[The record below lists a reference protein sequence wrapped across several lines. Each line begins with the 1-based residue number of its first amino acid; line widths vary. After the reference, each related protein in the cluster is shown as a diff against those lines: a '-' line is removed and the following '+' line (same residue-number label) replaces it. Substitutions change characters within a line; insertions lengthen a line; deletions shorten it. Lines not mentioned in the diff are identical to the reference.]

1 MAVCIFSLL
10 YAWTLYNIPVLAAGV
25 KRLLRG
31 GRGGAELPTPERLP
45 TVSIIVPVKDEENV
59 VGRLLDAFL
68 RVDYPP
74 EKMEVIVVEDG
85 STDKTVQV
93 CMEYVE
99 RYPGRVKLVHK
110 PTSNGKPSALNFGL
124 KHARGEV
131 VGVFDADSL
140 PEPDILKKV
149 AAYFEGLKVEA
160 LQGRT
165 MSINADENMLTK
177 LISYEDAVRYEA
189 YIGGKDALSLFVPL
203 TGSCYFVRRSL
214 LLDVG
219 GWNDNCLSEDMELA
233 AKLLERGVK
242 IKYAADVR
250 CWQENPSKLKTLF
263 RQRVRWYRGSME
275 AALKYGRLLKKPDRR
290 SIDAEL
296 TLAGPFMFIP
306 CLLGYLLGA
315 YSLISPPS
323 PGSAFVVLAQLF
335 TLANTATLLLIGAT
349 LSYAVKP
356 RRKANMLWAPFVY
369 AYWMF
374 QTVVAFYAFGQILL
388 KRPIKWEKTEKTG
401 SVVAACHDVSCL
413 RLV

>member
-1 MAVCIFSLL
+1 MGVCIFSLL
-10 YAWTLYNIPVLAAGV
+10 YAWTLYNIPVLAVGV
-25 KRLLRG
+25 KRLRRD
-31 GRGGAELPTPERLP
+31 GRGRAELPTPEGLP
-45 TVSIIVPVKDEENV
+45 TVSIIVPVKDEEKV

-74 EKMEVIVVEDG
+74 ERMEVIVVEDG

-93 CMEYVE
+93 CIEYVE
-99 RYPGRVKLVHK
+99 RYPGRVKLVRK
-110 PTSNGKPSALNFGL
+110 PTSDGKPSALNFGV

-131 VGVFDADSL
+131 IGVFDADSV
-140 PEPDILKKV
+140 PESDILKKV
-149 AAYFEGLKVEA
+149 ASYFEGLRVEA

-165 MSINADENMLTK
+165 LSINADENMLTK

-189 YIGGKDALSLFVPL
+189 YIGGKDALGLFVPL

-242 IKYAADVR
+242 VKYAADVR
-250 CWQENPSKLKTLF
+250 CWQENPSRLKTLF
-263 RQRVRWYRGSME
+263 RQRTRWFRGSME
-275 AALKYGRLLKKPDRR
+275 AALKYGRLLRKPDKR

-315 YSLISPPS
+315 YSLMSPLS
-323 PGSAFVVLAQLF
+323 PGAALGISAQLF

-356 RRKANMLWAPFVY
+356 RRKANILWAPFVY
-369 AYWMF
+369 AYWMV
-374 QTVVAFYAFGQILL
+374 QTVVAVYAFGQTLL
-388 KRPIKWEKTEKTG
+388 KRPIRWEKTEKTG
-401 SVVAACHDVSCL
+401 AIVAACPRSL
-413 RLV
+413 QS

>member
-1 MAVCIFSLL
+1 M
-10 YAWTLYNIPVLAAGV
+10 YNIPVLAVGV
-25 KRLLRG
+25 KRSRKD
-31 GRGGAELPTPERLP
+31 GRRGAELPTPKRLP
-45 TVSIIVPVKDEENV
+45 TVSIIVPVKDEEKV

-93 CMEYVE
+93 CIEYVE
-99 RYPGRVKLVHK
+99 RYPGRVKLVRK

-131 VGVFDADSL
+131 IGVFDADSV
-140 PEPDILKKV
+140 PEPDILKRV

-165 MSINADENMLTK
+165 LSINADENMLTK

-189 YIGGKDALSLFVPL
+189 YIRGKDALGLFVPL

-250 CWQENPSKLKTLF
+250 CLQENPSRLKTLF
-263 RQRVRWYRGSME
+263 RQRTRWFRGSME
-275 AALKYGRLLKKPDRR
+275 AALKYGRLLRKPDKR
-290 SIDAEL
+290 SVDAEL

-315 YSLISPPS
+315 YSLISPLP
-323 PGSAFVVLAQLF
+323 PGVALGILAQLF
-335 TLANTATLLLIGAT
+335 TLANTVTLLLIGAA

-356 RRKANMLWAPFVY
+356 RRKANLLWAPFVY
-369 AYWMF
+369 AYWIV
-374 QTVVAFYAFGQILL
+374 QTGVAVYAFGQTLL
-388 KRPIKWEKTEKTG
+388 KRPVRWEKTEKTG
-401 SVVAACHDVSCL
+401 AVVAAACA
-413 RLV
+413 RR

>member
-1 MAVCIFSLL
+1 MSFCIFSLL
-10 YAWTLYNIPVLAAGV
+10 YAWTLYNIPVLAVGV
-25 KRLLRG
+25 KRLRKD
-31 GRGGAELPTPERLP
+31 GRRGAELPTPKRLP
-45 TVSIIVPVKDEENV
+45 TVSIIVPVKDEEKV

-93 CMEYVE
+93 CIEYVE
-99 RYPGRVKLVHK
+99 RYPGRVKLVRK

-131 VGVFDADSL
+131 IGVFDADSV
-140 PEPDILKKV
+140 PEPDILKRV

-165 MSINADENMLTK
+165 LSINADENMLTK

-189 YIGGKDALSLFVPL
+189 YIRGKDALGLFVPL

-250 CWQENPSKLKTLF
+250 CLQENPSRLKTLF
-263 RQRVRWYRGSME
+263 RQRTRWFRGSME
-275 AALKYGRLLKKPDRR
+275 AALKYGRLLRKPDKR
-290 SIDAEL
+290 SVDAEL

-315 YSLISPPS
+315 YSLISPLP
-323 PGSAFVVLAQLF
+323 PGVALGILAQLF
-335 TLANTATLLLIGAT
+335 TLANTVTLLLIGAA

-356 RRKANMLWAPFVY
+356 KRKANLLWAPFVY
-369 AYWMF
+369 AYWIV
-374 QTVVAFYAFGQILL
+374 QTGVAVYAFGQTLL
-388 KRPIKWEKTEKTG
+388 KRPVRWEKTEKTG
-401 SVVAACHDVSCL
+401 AVVAAACA
-413 RLV
+413 RR

>member
-1 MAVCIFSLL
+1 
-10 YAWTLYNIPVLAAGV
+10 
-25 KRLLRG
+25 
-31 GRGGAELPTPERLP
+31 LPTPERLP
-45 TVSIIVPVKDEENV
+45 TVSIIVPVKDEEKV

-74 EKMEVIVVEDG
+74 EKMEIIVVEDG

-99 RYPGRVKLVHK
+99 RYPGRVKLVRK

-124 KHARGEV
+124 KHVRGEV
-131 VGVFDADSL
+131 VGVFDADSV
-140 PEPDILKKV
+140 PEPDILKRV

-165 MSINADENMLTK
+165 LSINADENMLTK

-189 YIGGKDALSLFVPL
+189 YIRGKDALGLFVPL

-219 GWNDNCLSEDMELA
+219 GWNDNCLSEDTELA
-233 AKLLERGVK
+233 VKLLERGVK
-242 IKYAADVR
+242 VKYAADVR
-250 CWQENPSKLKTLF
+250 CWQENPSRLKTLF
-263 RQRVRWYRGSME
+263 RQRTRWFRGSME
-275 AALKYGRLLKKPDRR
+275 AALKYGRLLRKPDRR

-315 YSLISPPS
+315 YSLISPLP
-323 PGSAFVVLAQLF
+323 PGAALGTLAQLF

-356 RRKANMLWAPFVY
+356 RRKANLLWALFVY
-369 AYWMF
+369 AYWIV
-374 QTVVAFYAFGQILL
+374 QTVVAVHAFGQTLL
-388 KRPIKWEKTEKTG
+388 KRPVKWEKTEKTG
-401 SVVAACHDVSCL
+401 TIVAACL
-413 RLV
+413 RPQP